1 MQPNTP
7 ADDLGIDDVAARLG
21 ESHAWLKWRLSIDR
35 GEPEPRLQHHH
46 YFGRTP
52 KWTESEYQQLR
63 QALMTR
69 TPPKG
74 GRQRQP
80 SPTAALANSP
90 SLPERTLAPCRPC
103 SGQRKED
110 CRVRASTRVGR
121 DRRHARRRRRTPAP
135 KGSRNRRRPHLGHPS
150 FSTVRNRGRQIPEP
164 APGNGRLTQSILRA
178 FRV

>member
-7 ADDLGIDDVAARLG
+7 PPDDLGIDDVAARLG
-21 ESHAWLKWRLSIDR
+21 KSRAWLKWRLSIDR

-80 SPTAALANSP
+80 STTAALADSP
-90 SLPERTLAPCRPC
+90 SLPETDIGTLSAVFGP
-103 SGQRKED
+103 KE
-110 CRVRASTRVGR
+110 RASAFERVQAWSR
-121 DRRHARRRRRTPAP
+121 SPARATPP
-135 KGSRNRRRPHLGHPS
+135 KNSGAKRKSKSSTPS
-150 FSTVRNRGRQIPEP
+150 SG
-164 APGNGRLTQSILRA
+164 ASILRY
-178 FRV
+178 RSKSRPTNT